1 MNDERLNE
9 SEAERSARRRRR
21 IEEMKREK
29 KRAEL
34 IQRRILP
41 VTGLALLI
49 LAVTAA
55 GMIAGNQREKR
66 DQSSSAKFAAAGNG
80 GTENER
86 EIAVITMPP
95 EDADG
100 ENVPGSPDGGALKGG
115 NPGDG
120 NPNGENSGGEIPDTT
135 GNIDVV
141 STAFGAGAG
150 SLAAQIMQ
158 EDPGAGDEG
167 SEGLQPEAYEA
178 VSTASTTG
186 FADSVTS
193 EYGIVIDVE
202 NGAILAQRNAK
213 AGMSPA
219 SMTKVLTILT
229 AADALGIG
237 GEDWADNPILDDS
250 FEITIDI
257 TDYSFVNRCSNVGF
271 DVGERVT
278 VRDLFYG
285 TILPSGADAALGL
298 ACYVAGSHEAFV
310 ELMNQ
315 KLNELGLSGST
326 HFTNCVGL
334 YDREHYST
342 VYDIAVILKTAA
354 DNPFCRDVLS
364 AHTYNTAANDRHPEG
379 LLVSN
384 WFLRRIEDK
393 DTHGEVICAKT
404 GYVNQ
409 SKSCAASLAADVH
422 GKEYICVTAGAGG
435 SWPCINDHVA
445 LYQTWLAGE

>member
-1 MNDERLNE
+1 MNDERMNE

-34 IQRRILP
+34 IQRKVLP
-41 VTGLALLI
+41 VTALALLI

-55 GMIAGNQREKR
+55 GAIAGNRREKQ
-66 DQSSSAKFAAAGNG
+66 DESNGAKYAAAGSN
-80 GTENER
+80 GTENNR
-86 EIAVITMPP
+86 EIAMITMPP
-95 EDADG
+95 DNADDETAPGNPDA
-100 ENVPGSPDGGALKGG
+100 NPNAGA
-115 NPGDG
+115 PGDG
-120 NPNGENSGGEIPDTT
+120 SPNGENTDGEIPVTP
-135 GNIDVV
+135 GRINVV
-141 STAFGAGAG
+141 SNAFGAGTG
-150 SLAAQIMQ
+150 SLAAQITS
-158 EDPGAGDEG
+158 EDQDDGKEG
-167 SEGLQPEAYEA
+167 GESLQPEVYEA
-178 VSTASTTG
+178 VSTAYTTG
-186 FADSVTS
+186 FADSVIS

-213 AGMSPA
+213 TGMSPA

-237 GEDWADNPILDDS
+237 GEDWANNPILDDT

-271 DVGERVT
+271 EVGERVT

-285 TILPSGADAALGL
+285 TILPSGADAAVGL
-298 ACYVAGSHEAFV
+298 ACYVSGSHEAFV

-334 YDREHYST
+334 YDKDHYST

-354 DNPFCRDVLS
+354 DNPFCREVLS
-364 AHTYNTAANDRHPEG
+364 AHTYNTAVNDRHPKG